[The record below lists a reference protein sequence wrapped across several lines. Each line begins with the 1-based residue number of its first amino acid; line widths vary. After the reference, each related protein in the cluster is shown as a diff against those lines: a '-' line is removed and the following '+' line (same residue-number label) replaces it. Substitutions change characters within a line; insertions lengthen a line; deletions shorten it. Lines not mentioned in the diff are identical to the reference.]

1 MAVIRILVEQVP
13 DSSSKECG
21 RSGGTCPSSRVL
33 FRNAVSA
40 AGVDASRV
48 YGCDVHAMPDGRSQG
63 FLEIG
68 GTVE

>member
-1 MAVIRILVEQVP
+1 M
-13 DSSSKECG
+13 
-21 RSGGTCPSSRVL
+21 L

-40 AGVDASRV
+40 AGVDTSRV